1 MNGWMDQNVIVLD
14 IYVVM
19 KLVNG
24 VDKSVDLYCNFWSV
38 KFSSVIV
45 MYDEIP
51 LHHYGNLV
59 PATPIGTSGETP
71 FAM

>member
-1 MNGWMDQNVIVLD
+1 MDQNVTVMD

-24 VDKSVDLYCNFWSV
+24 VDKFVDLHHNLWSV
-38 KFSSVIV
+38 KFSSILVI
-45 MYDEIP
+45 YDKIP

-59 PATPIGTSGETP
+59 PATPIGTSGETS